1 MQMGMPLIYED
12 MPGGGQRAIDLRS
25 KLLQNRIILLNG
37 EFNDHMSNAVIAQLL
52 YLDTVGNNEPIT
64 LYINSPGGSITSG
77 MAILDIMLNIESEVH
92 TVANG
97 IAASMGAF
105 LLACGDKRFATE
117 NSEIMI
123 HQPLGGAQGQA
134 SDIQITAQR
143 IVNLKDKLNR
153 ILAYK
158 TGKKLEQIEK
168 DVDRDF
174 WFYAKDAKEYGLVDE
189 VVKNKKKFDWDKI

>member
-12 MPGGGQRAIDLRS
+12 LPGGGQRAIDLRS

-52 YLDTVGNNEPIT
+52 YLDTENEEPIT
-64 LYINSPGGSITSG
+64 LYINSPGGSVTSG

-105 LLACGDKRFATE
+105 LLACGDKRYATE

-123 HQPLGGAQGQA
+123 HQPLGGVQGQA
-134 SDIQITAQR
+134 SDIQISAER
-143 IVNLKDKLNR
+143 IVHLKGRLNK

-158 TGKKLEQIEK
+158 TGQDLKKIEK
-168 DVDRDF
+168 DADRDS
-174 WFYAKDAKEYGLVDE
+174 WFLAKDAKDYGLIDE
-189 VVKNKKKFDWDKI
+189 IVEKKKKFDWDLM